1 MQQKEQEEAL
11 REEIARLLESSG
23 FATDWRDRADD
34 DVRFQAVLAALRR
47 SGAAGTDGA
56 DGADGGIATK
66 LRLAGFTAHP
76 VTHEGIDQAC
86 ASCMYYLVHRRWC
99 DLPELNLPVR
109 PEWSCNV
116 WRI

>member
-1 MQQKEQEEAL
+1 MQQKEQEEAQ

-34 DVRFQAVLAALRR
+34 DVRFQAVLAAVRA
-47 SGAAGTDGA
+47 SDGEVV
-56 DGADGGIATK
+56 TK

-76 VTHEGIDQAC
+76 VTHDGIDQAC

>member
-11 REEIARLLESSG
+11 RERIAQLLASSD
-23 FATDWRDRADD
+23 FATDWQKRADD
-34 DVRFQAVLAALRR
+34 DVRFQAVLAAVRASDR
-47 SGAAGTDGA
+47 EV
-56 DGADGGIATK
+56 ATK

-76 VTHEGIDQAC
+76 VTHDGIEQAC

-99 DLPELNLPVR
+99 ELPELNLPVR